1 MSKLTTKV
9 VSQRRDQFLA
19 SWREYASAATFAGVS
34 LEQFETE
41 SKKPLEVRGRM
52 MAVRTQLGGMKLER
66 DKVDESHSE
75 MLTAIANGIRADP
88 AHGPDSPLYRS
99 LGFIPKSE
107 RKRPRGRAA
116 KAAKPATPPEGDAD
130 AA

>member
-1 MSKLTTKV
+1 MSNLSTNV
-9 VSQRRDQFLA
+9 VSQRRAQFLA
-19 SWREYASAATFAGVS
+19 SWREFAPEATFAGVS
-34 LEQFETE
+34 LEQFEAA
-41 SKKPLEVRGRM
+41 SMKPMEIRGRM
-52 MAVRTQLGGMKLER
+52 MALRAQLGGIKLER
-66 DKVDESHSE
+66 DKADEAHSE

-107 RKRPRGRAA
+107 RKRPASRKSAA
-116 KAAKPATPPEGDAD
+116 TARQPAGDAD

>member
-1 MSKLTTKV
+1 MSKLTTNV

-19 SWREYASAATFAGVS
+19 SWREYASEATFAGVS
-34 LEQFETE
+34 LGQFETE
-41 SKKPLEVRGRM
+41 SMKPLEIRGRM

-66 DKVDESHSE
+66 DKADESHSE

-107 RKRPRGRAA
+107 RKRPRSRANGTS
-116 KAAKPATPPEGDAD
+116 TPEAGNAD

>member
-1 MSKLTTKV
+1 MSKLSTKT
-9 VSQRRDQFLA
+9 VSQRREQFLS
-19 SWREYASAATFAGVS
+19 SWREYAPEATFANKS
-34 LEQFETE
+34 LEQYEAE
-41 SKKPLEVRGRM
+41 SKKPLEIRSRM
-52 MAVRTQLGGMKLER
+52 ITARTQLGGMKLER
-66 DKVDESHSE
+66 MKADEAHSE

-107 RKRPRGRAA
+107 RKRPVKRKA
-116 KAAKPATPPEGDAD
+116 KADGATAPTAGDAD

>member
-1 MSKLTTKV
+1 MSKLTTNV

-19 SWREYASAATFAGVS
+19 SWREYAPEATFAGIS
-34 LEQFETE
+34 LDQFETE
-41 SKKPLEVRGRM
+41 SMKPLEIRSRM
-52 MAVRTQLGGMKLER
+52 TVARTQLGGMKLER
-66 DKVDESHSE
+66 DKADETHSE
-75 MLTAIANGIRADP
+75 MLTAIANGIRADR

-107 RKRPRGRAA
+107 RKRPRRRASSTNP
-116 KAAKPATPPEGDAD
+116 PAEDAD

>member
-1 MSKLTTKV
+1 
-9 VSQRRDQFLA
+9 VSQRREQFLS
-19 SWREYASAATFAGVS
+19 SWREYAPEATFAKLS
-34 LEQFETE
+34 LEQYEAE
-41 SKKPLEVRGRM
+41 SKKPLEIRSRM
-52 MAVRTQLGGMKLER
+52 ITARTQLGGMKLER
-66 DKVDESHSE
+66 DKADEAHSE

-107 RKRPRGRAA
+107 RKRPRSR
-116 KAAKPATPPEGDAD
+116 KPGAGESPADAD

>member
-1 MSKLTTKV
+1 MSKLTTNI

-19 SWREYASAATFAGVS
+19 SWREYAPEATFAGFS
-34 LEQFETE
+34 LAQFETE
-41 SKKPLEVRGRM
+41 SMKPLEIRNRM
-52 MAVRTQLGGMKLER
+52 VAARTQLGGMKLER
-66 DKVDESHSE
+66 DKTDETHSE

-88 AHGPDSPLYRS
+88 THGPDSPLYRS

-107 RKRPRGRAA
+107 RKRPQSRK
-116 KAAKPATPPEGDAD
+116 KAEADAGTGAD